1 MKMKRLG
8 QTALLTGLLFSA
20 EAFAASTPEIA
31 PQQVNDNLHA
41 RLPDDIKKTGVIKAV
56 NNGSFP
62 PYEIINGTHSLEGAS
77 ADLAKALGE
86 VLGVKVEH
94 ASVSGLSSLLSGI
107 QSGRYQ
113 FAMGP
118 IGDFPARQEKNDFVD
133 FVREFVVFAVRAG
146 NPEKINTLDDTCGKR
161 VAVMSGGSAEQVIIK
176 QSKACTDAGKAAVAI
191 QSYSDQPTSILSVR
205 SERADAFFSSQAPLT
220 YFVEQTNGQLELAGT
235 GQHNGFEDLY
245 QGSVFDKNSPL
256 VPIIQEAYQLLFD
269 NGTYAAI
276 MKKWHL
282 DDNMLPAPGVN
293 LAGKQ

>member
-1 MKMKRLG
+1 MKIKRLG
-8 QTALLTGLLFSA
+8 RTALLTGLLFSA
-20 EAFAASTPEIA
+20 GVFAAEAPKIA
-31 PQQVNDNLHA
+31 PQQVNKDLHA
-41 RLPDDIKKTGVIKAV
+41 RLPDDIKKAGVLKAV

-62 PYEIINGTHSLEGAS
+62 PYEIVSGTHSLDGAS

-86 VLGVKVEH
+86 ILGVKIEH

-113 FAMGP
+113 FGIGP

-133 FVREFVVFAVRAG
+133 FVREFVVFAVRSG
-146 NPEKINTLDDTCGKR
+146 NPEKINSLEDTCGKR
-161 VAVMSGGSAEQVIIK
+161 VAVMSGGSAEQVIVK
-176 QSKACTDAGKAAVAI
+176 QSKACTDAGKPAVTI
-191 QSYSDQPTSILSVR
+191 QSYADQPTSILSVR
-205 SERADAFFSSQAPLT
+205 SGRADAFFSSQAPLT

-235 GQHNGFEDLY
+235 GQHNGFNDLY
-245 QGSVFDKNSPL
+245 QGSVFAKDSPL
-256 VPIIQEAYQLLFD
+256 APIVLEAYQQLFD

-282 DDNMLPAPGVN
+282 QGNMLPAPGIN